1 MHPGLPSLSVSTGL
15 VLLVTA
21 CDAEAPRT
29 PDSAIPD
36 AYLER
41 LQQAE
46 AIRYDIEQHDLEQ
59 RRVDEVLGGD
69 QARPA
74 TR

>member
-15 VLLVTA
+15 ILLVTA
-21 CDAEAPRT
+21 CEAEAPRA
-29 PDSAIPD
+29 PDNAIPD
-36 AYLER
+36 VYLER

-46 AIRYDIEQHDLEQ
+46 AVRYGIEQHDLER
-59 RRVDEVLGGD
+59 RRVEEILGGD
-69 QARPA
+69 QVRPA